1 MRSGN
6 FSIPDVH
13 PGVYVLSVLSHD
25 YTFEQ
30 FRVDVSDAS
39 SIPEVKSYIFGAP
52 LLSPSAVTLPYP
64 IILSPRS
71 KNSYFKPH
79 ESFSL
84 LGMFRNPMMMLMLVT
99 AGMLLAMPY
108 IMKNLDPRSL
118 EEIKNRREMVAS
130 IRNSVQGGDLKS
142 GYVTVLIGLLNILN
156 INIFF
161 FRSNNFWWLFLF
173 VFVFLHNIILIPFP
187 SPFNTYATDVLSS
200 YVPLALINE
209 PKHLRKA
216 LASADCG
223 R

>member
-1 MRSGN
+1 MRSSSLLILLLGFVHITFAADLLGFVQWN
-6 FSIPDVH
+6 DVCPNVH

-142 GYVTVLIGLLNILN
+142 GYV
-156 INIFF
+156 
-161 FRSNNFWWLFLF
+161 
-173 VFVFLHNIILIPFP
+173 
-187 SPFNTYATDVLSS
+187 
-200 YVPLALINE
+200 PLALINE